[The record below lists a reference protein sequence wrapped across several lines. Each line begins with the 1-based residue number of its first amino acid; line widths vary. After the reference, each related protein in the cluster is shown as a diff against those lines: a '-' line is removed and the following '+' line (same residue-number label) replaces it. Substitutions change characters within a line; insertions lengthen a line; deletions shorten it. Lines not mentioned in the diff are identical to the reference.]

1 MLIYIFSF
9 VVLLS
14 NNRVFLFS
22 GPLYVPAD
30 MSVELQIVPPSLAAE
45 NKVKTFSED
54 YTDTGDLIL
63 KNKSP
68 LSLIVSDITSIL
80 LISEGAF
87 MES

>member
-1 MLIYIFSF
+1 MISI
-9 VVLLS
+9 
-14 NNRVFLFS
+14 FLFLFLQVNRLLNFLHS
-22 GPLYVPAD
+22 LHVPTD

>member
-30 MSVELQIVPPSLAAE
+30 MSVELQIVPASFAKGVL
-45 NKVKTFSED
+45 VFSMIIKLVD
-54 YTDTGDLIL
+54 CLVLT
-63 KNKSP
+63 
-68 LSLIVSDITSIL
+68 
-80 LISEGAF
+80 
-87 MES
+87 